1 MDAIW
6 NLERTKKGARAK
18 CFIKHPFW
26 TGEDEIND
34 LKSRYDGCE
43 VGQNYY
49 VYTRNGKLILEK
61 TDEILEGNGFGLY
74 QTGNMIEKTFSVGTM
89 KIKQILVNE
98 RNIFIYFE
106 KI

>member
-1 MDAIW
+1 MNAIW
-6 NLERTKKGARAK
+6 NLEKTKKGARAK
-18 CFIKHPFW
+18 CFTRHPLW
-26 TGEDEIND
+26 AADELND

-89 KIKQILVNE
+89 KIKRILVNE
-98 RNIFIYFE
+98 RVISIYFE

>member
-1 MDAIW
+1 MNAIW

-18 CFIKHPFW
+18 CFTRHPLW
-26 TGEDEIND
+26 AADELND

-61 TDEILEGNGFGLY
+61 TDEILEG
-74 QTGNMIEKTFSVGTM
+74 TGNMIEKTFSVGTM
-89 KIKQILVNE
+89 KIKRILVNE
-98 RNIFIYFE
+98 RVISIYFE
-106 KI
+106 KIK